1 MNFTPGRETVFMK
14 EGVSCPAESLAFPL
28 KLFIKHLF
36 PPKKQN
42 FSPGFFIKCLFS
54 PKKQNSSTN
63 FFIKR
68 LFSLKK
74 QNFSA
79 GFFIK
84 CLFSPKKQNSS
95 TNFFIKRLF
104 LPKIQNFPAIFFI
117 NLLFSPKKQN
127 FSGISLK
134 CSGSCNSFSTPPHH
148 NINDCIS
155 LPNPLY
161 LESLRTQPLLPS
173 EQF

>member
-1 MNFTPGRETVFMK
+1 MRKNEFHAGQGTVFMK

-42 FSPGFFIKCLFS
+42 FSP
-54 PKKQNSSTN
+54 
-63 FFIKR
+63 
-68 LFSLKK
+68 
-74 QNFSA
+74 

>member
-42 FSPGFFIKCLFS
+42 FSP
-54 PKKQNSSTN
+54 
-63 FFIKR
+63 
-68 LFSLKK
+68 
-74 QNFSA
+74 